1 MKLSLPYKNII
12 VATIS
17 YLYILLFVYAAA
29 SKLLDFESFEI
40 QLGQSPIL
48 GAFASQLAIAVPL
61 LEIGIAIFLM
71 IRRLQFVGLL
81 SSLALMTMFT
91 VYIIIILNWSY
102 FIPCSCGG
110 ILEKMGWSEHLVFN
124 IFFIVLALTALI
136 FLWHEKIK
144 DFHNSPKFFSI
155 LTSSPKRFSLFVFL
169 IMAVSILAVI
179 GLNITAASTVQR
191 NNAFQRRYPPHQVSL
206 LNAKDL
212 VYEAYYLAGLSEGKI
227 YLGNST
233 APLHGLMIDT
243 LLKKTVPLKFRL
255 KELAP
260 KNYTY
265 LQFRVIDSSFFLT
278 ERSIPAIFKGTIG
291 DWTAAEIEG
300 QIIPFS
306 LIEPISPNS
315 LVLKTIDTKTNEDEL
330 AVIRFDKNPRSY
342 INPNLLTKQIDGV
355 FDTDGKLLYNRE
367 LQTIIYPYY
376 YRNQYI
382 TASQNADFIAT
393 GNTIDTVK
401 TATLKIATDHSK
413 NKTTI
418 AGIPLTVN
426 ADAATSGNYLF
437 IKSTRLGKLEPEKT
451 LKKASII
458 DVYNL
463 LDNTYAFSFHLY
475 NYNNEDVIS
484 FAVYNDFLVTL
495 TKHYIVT
502 YRINTNKYFESF
514 SRHQ

>member
-1 MKLSLPYKNII
+1 MKISLPYKSII
-12 VATIS
+12 VEIIS

-48 GAFASQLAIAVPL
+48 GAFASPLALAIPL
-61 LEIGIAIFLM
+61 LEIGIAVLLM
-71 IRRLQFVGLL
+71 TRRFQFIGLL
-81 SSLALMTMFT
+81 SSLALMTIFT

-110 ILEKMGWSEHLVFN
+110 ILEKMGWSEHLAFN
-124 IFFIVLALTALI
+124 IFFIVLALIALV
-136 FLWHEKIK
+136 LQYEDNKV
-144 DFHNSPKFFSI
+144 FHKSTHFFSK
-155 LTSSPKRFSLFVFL
+155 LASSPKRFGLSIFL
-169 IMAVSILAVI
+169 IMAVSILSVI
-179 GLNITAASTVQR
+179 GLNITAESTVQR

-212 VYEAYYLAGLSEGKI
+212 VYEAYYLAGLSGGKI

-243 LLKKTVPLKFRL
+243 LLQNTVPLKFRL

-291 DWTAAEIEG
+291 DWTATEIEG

-306 LIEPISPNS
+306 LIEPISPYS
-315 LVLKTIDTKTNEDEL
+315 LVLKTIDTRTNEDEL

-367 LQTIIYPYY
+367 LKTIIYPYY

-382 TASQNADFIAT
+382 IASQNADFKAT

-514 SRHQ
+514 SGHQ